1 MDKKLL
7 EALSAR
13 AEQRDEAKRKGAKFY
28 VAGEELD
35 FVQPGVDVKLSYAE
49 ALNSGD
55 TAALLRSCANVIY
68 DCCPALQEPELH
80 AALGVTDPYDTVWKL
95 MEPYE
100 IDQLGGKL
108 ARPHRREGR
117 GTDGGSR
124 KKLVMRDPVLD
135 LAAFY
140 APRGI
145 PPDAVRAMSLADRAV
160 LRVGRARYYEE
171 MRWMT
176 AAGVAA
182 AFTPQEEEENEDG

>member
-68 DCCPALQEPELH
+68 DCCPALQEPELRRGRRKPQKTRNARPGARPCGVLRAAGHSAGRGARDVPRGQGGAARRPGALLRGDAVDDGGRNRGRIH
-80 AALGVTDPYDTVWKL
+80 AA
-95 MEPYE
+95 
-100 IDQLGGKL
+100 
-108 ARPHRREGR
+108 GR
-117 GTDGGSR
+117 GG
-124 KKLVMRDPVLD
+124 
-135 LAAFY
+135 
-140 APRGI
+140 
-145 PPDAVRAMSLADRAV
+145 
-160 LRVGRARYYEE
+160 E
-171 MRWMT
+171 
-176 AAGVAA
+176 
-182 AFTPQEEEENEDG
+182 

>member
-80 AALGVTDPYDTVWKL
+80 AALGVTDPYDTVWAL
-95 MEPYE
+95 MDVAEVNRLALEVYE
-100 IDQLGGKL
+100 WLG
-108 ARPHRREGR
+108 
-117 GTDGGSR
+117 
-124 KKLVMRDPVLD
+124 LVPRDEDEDPVK
-135 LAAFY
+135 
-140 APRGI
+140 
-145 PPDAVRAMSLADRAV
+145 
-160 LRVGRARYYEE
+160 
-171 MRWMT
+171 
-176 AAGVAA
+176 
-182 AFTPQEEEENEDG
+182 N

>member
-80 AALGVTDPYDTVWKL
+80 AA
-95 MEPYE
+95 
-100 IDQLGGKL
+100 
-108 ARPHRREGR
+108 A
-117 GTDGGSR
+117 S
-124 KKLVMRDPVLD
+124 
-135 LAAFY
+135 A
-140 APRGI
+140 
-145 PPDAVRAMSLADRAV
+145 
-160 LRVGRARYYEE
+160 
-171 MRWMT
+171 
-176 AAGVAA
+176 
-182 AFTPQEEEENEDG
+182 

>member
-13 AEQRDEAKRKGAKFY
+13 AEQRDEAKRKGAKFC

-108 ARPHRREGR
+108 YKWLGRPRHGRRKQQKTRNARPGARPCGVLRAAGHSAGR
-117 GTDGGSR
+117 GA
-124 KKLVMRDPVLD
+124 RDV
-135 LAAFY
+135 
-140 APRGI
+140 PRGQGG
-145 PPDAVRAMSLADRAV
+145 A
-160 LRVGRARYYEE
+160 AR
-171 MRWMT
+171 RPG
-176 AAGVAA
+176 ALL
-182 AFTPQEEEENEDG
+182 

>member
-108 ARPHRREGR
+108 
-117 GTDGGSR
+117 
-124 KKLVMRDPVLD
+124 
-135 LAAFY
+135 
-140 APRGI
+140 
-145 PPDAVRAMSLADRAV
+145 
-160 LRVGRARYYEE
+160 
-171 MRWMT
+171 
-176 AAGVAA
+176 
-182 AFTPQEEEENEDG
+182 

>member
-80 AALGVTDPYDTVWKL
+80 AALGVTDPYDVIWVL
-95 MEPYE
+95 M
-100 IDQLGGKL
+100 DV
-108 ARPHRREGR
+108 REVN
-117 GTDGGSR
+117 T
-124 KKLVMRDPVLD
+124 
-135 LAAFY
+135 LAASLF
-140 APRGI
+140 AWLGLI
-145 PPDAVRAMSLADRAV
+145 PGD
-160 LRVGRARYYEE
+160 
-171 MRWMT
+171 
-176 AAGVAA
+176 
-182 AFTPQEEEENEDG
+182 EDEDPAKN

>member
-13 AEQRDEAKRKGAKFY
+13 AEQRDEAKRKDAKFY
-28 VAGEELD
+28 VAGEERD

-108 ARPHRREGR
+108 YKWLGLIGEKAEARTEE
-117 GTDGGSR
+117 
-124 KKLVMRDPVLD
+124 
-135 LAAFY
+135 AAKN
-140 APRGI
+140 
-145 PPDAVRAMSLADRAV
+145 S
-160 LRVGRARYYEE
+160 
-171 MRWMT
+171 
-176 AAGVAA
+176 
-182 AFTPQEEEENEDG
+182 

>member
-80 AALGVTDPYDTVWKL
+80 AALGVTDPYDVIWVL
-95 MEPYE
+95 M
-100 IDQLGGKL
+100 DV
-108 ARPHRREGR
+108 RE
-117 GTDGGSR
+117 
-124 KKLVMRDPVLD
+124 VNA
-135 LAAFY
+135 LAA
-140 APRGI
+140 
-145 PPDAVRAMSLADRAV
+145 V
-160 LRVGRARYYEE
+160 LFTWLGLI
-171 MRWMT
+171 
-176 AAGVAA
+176 AGD
-182 AFTPQEEEENEDG
+182 EDEDPAKN